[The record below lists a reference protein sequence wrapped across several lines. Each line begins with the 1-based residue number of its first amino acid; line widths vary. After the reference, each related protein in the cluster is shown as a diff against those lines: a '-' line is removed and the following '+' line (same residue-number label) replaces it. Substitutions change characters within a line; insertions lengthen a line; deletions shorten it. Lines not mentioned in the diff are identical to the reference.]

1 MMKTTILI
9 ALVLVLFSSN
19 QDQSKADDYEVINTL
34 EDMKEWMD
42 WDVINGD
49 LDSNKADIYKEN
61 INRCITKLKK
71 TYNNKYNNK
80 LK

>member
-1 MMKTTILI
+1 MKTTILI
-9 ALVLVLFSSN
+9 AIALVVFSSN

-49 LDSNKADIYKEN
+49 LDSSKADIYKEN
-61 INRCITKLKK
+61 INRCITKL
-71 TYNNKYNNK
+71 NR
-80 LK
+80 

>member
-61 INRCITKLKK
+61 INRCITKL
-71 TYNNKYNNK
+71 NR
-80 LK
+80 

>member
-1 MMKTTILI
+1 MKTTILI

-19 QDQSKADDYEVINTL
+19 QDQSKADNYEVINTL

-49 LDSNKADIYKEN
+49 LDSSKADIYKEN
-61 INRCITKLKK
+61 INRCITKL
-71 TYNNKYNNK
+71 NR
-80 LK
+80 

>member
-1 MMKTTILI
+1 MKTTILI
-9 ALVLVLFSSN
+9 AIALVLFSN
-19 QDQSKADDYEVINTL
+19 QDQSKADNYEVINTR

-61 INRCITKLKK
+61 INRCITKL
-71 TYNNKYNNK
+71 NR
-80 LK
+80 

>member
-9 ALVLVLFSSN
+9 ALVLVLFSN
-19 QDQSKADDYEVINTL
+19 QNQSKADNYEVINTL

-49 LDSNKADIYKEN
+49 LDSSKADIYKEN
-61 INRCITKLKK
+61 INRCITKL
-71 TYNNKYNNK
+71 NR
-80 LK
+80 

>member
-1 MMKTTILI
+1 
-9 ALVLVLFSSN
+9 
-19 QDQSKADDYEVINTL
+19 
-34 EDMKEWMD
+34 MD

>member
-1 MMKTTILI
+1 MKTTILI

>member
-1 MMKTTILI
+1 MKTTILI
-9 ALVLVLFSSN
+9 AIALVLFSN
-19 QDQSKADDYEVINTL
+19 QDQSKADNYEVINTL

-61 INRCITKLKK
+61 INRCITKL
-71 TYNNKYNNK
+71 NR
-80 LK
+80 

>member
-1 MMKTTILI
+1 MKTTILI
-9 ALVLVLFSSN
+9 AIALVLFSN
-19 QDQSKADDYEVINTL
+19 QDQSKADNYEVINTL

>member
-1 MMKTTILI
+1 MKTTILI
-9 ALVLVLFSSN
+9 AIALVLFSSN
-19 QDQSKADDYEVINTL
+19 QDQSKADNYEVINTL

-61 INRCITKLKK
+61 INRCITKL
-71 TYNNKYNNK
+71 NR
-80 LK
+80 